1 MWHAFAGTR
10 GLRHP
15 SARLI
20 DVAHLG
26 GHKGAWRAQG
36 GSKTHSTPES
46 RIWYF
51 FLQSRG
57 KVQHAFSESVFRIRS
72 VLRFKI
78 RSLSL
83 DFYYNATP
91 TAPTER
97 NMERPPRTVCFYS
110 NRMKRPVPISKNSCQ
125 MRGGVRSGPGA
136 ARTILLFHIISARPS
151 SKQPRMVRTFLP
163 RYIYIEKEDEKYN

>member
-78 RSLSL
+78 RSLSGFL
-83 DFYYNATP
+83 LQCHPYS
-91 TAPTER
+91 TARAEYGKT
-97 NMERPPRTVCFYS
+97 PRTVCFYS

-163 RYIYIEKEDEKYN
+163 RYISYYKN